1 MVSLNPND
9 CFLKIKEVMILSIIG
24 IQIPSFNYF
33 RQSLGRRYLREM
45 CRGGSGGELL
55 TNCNRFT
62 DSLYGPRTIWTA
74 LRMEKEKM
82 CFISLGTSDSGW
94 DRLNTCMWTCH
105 KYINN
110 YTTKQSYAGSGTKEV
125 GRIQVVGWRQ
135 GWGKNNFMEKSAE
148 FIAERGNGS
157 AKKCRKGLYLVWEPT
172 K

>member
-1 MVSLNPND
+1 M
-9 CFLKIKEVMILSIIG
+9 CAGWGKEV
-24 IQIPSFNYF
+24 P
-33 RQSLGRRYLREM
+33 
-45 CRGGSGGELL
+45 

-62 DSLYGPRTIWTA
+62 DSLYGPSMTWRA
-74 LRMEKEKM
+74 LGMEKEKIR
-82 CFISLGTSDSGW
+82 FISLGTSDSGW
-94 DRLNTCMWTCH
+94 DRVNTCMWTCH

-110 YTTKQSYAGSGTKEV
+110 YTTKQSYAGSETEEV

-157 AKKCRKGLYLVWEPT
+157 AKKRRKGLYLVWEAR